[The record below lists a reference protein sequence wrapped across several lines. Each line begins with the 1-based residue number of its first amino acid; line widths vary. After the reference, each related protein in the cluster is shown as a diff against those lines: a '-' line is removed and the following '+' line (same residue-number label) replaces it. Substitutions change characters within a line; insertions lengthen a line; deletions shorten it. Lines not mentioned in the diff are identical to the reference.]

1 MSGYSLYNRHQHMSA
16 ETLSDIMDIIRDVR
30 FDGSFNL
37 TNMLYG
43 LFDGYLYDE
52 LIVEAEQSDISKETY
67 RNILKVFSTVS
78 KYPKLQYVSGGGDE
92 DEGPEYDG
100 AGFTEGDRMGVA
112 EGKLY
117 LASI

>member
-1 MSGYSLYNRHQHMSA
+1 MSGYSLYNRHEHMSA

-30 FDGSFNL
+30 FDGGFNL

-43 LFDGYLYDE
+43 LYDGYLYDE
-52 LIVEAEQSDISKETY
+52 LIVEAEHSDMSKETY
-67 RNILKVFSTVS
+67 RKLLRVWSVVS
-78 KYPKLQYVSGGGDE
+78 KYPKIQYVAGGNDVE
-92 DEGPEYDG
+92 VETEQVEYREG
-100 AGFTEGDRMGVA
+100 MGVA

>member
-1 MSGYSLYNRHQHMSA
+1 MSGYSLYNRHEHMSA

-30 FDGSFNL
+30 FDGSFEL

-52 LIVEAEQSDISKETY
+52 LIVEADAADISKETY
-67 RNILKVFSTVS
+67 RKILRVWSVVS
-78 KYPKLQYVSGGGDE
+78 KYPKIGYVAGGNYVE
-92 DEGPEYDG
+92 VESEPVEYREG
-100 AGFTEGDRMGVA
+100 MGVA
-112 EGKLY
+112 ESKLY